1 MCVCVCARACVCSP
15 RNFSCLCATA
25 GQDIY
30 SLYHLHRSLKY
41 ISKLSNFLIPVIG
54 WSMFLTG
61 HVPLRRMDRKS
72 QLQCLKRCMDLLRG
86 GSSLIF
92 FPEGTRSKTG
102 AMAAFK
108 KGAFS
113 VAAKADARVVP
124 VTLLGAGELM
134 RSGKEGQLYSGGI
147 KVVVHSPIQC
157 TDANKAMAE
166 AEGIIKATYER
177 YMKEA

>member
-1 MCVCVCARACVCSP
+1 M
-15 RNFSCLCATA
+15 
-25 GQDIY
+25 
-30 SLYHLHRSLKY
+30 YHLHRSLKY
-41 ISKLSNFLIPVIG
+41 ISKLSNFLIPIIG

-72 QLQCLKRCMDLLRG
+72 QLQCLKRCMDLLRT

-102 AMAAFK
+102 EMASFK

-113 VAAKADARVVP
+113 VASKVDARVVP

-134 RSGKEGQLYSGGI
+134 RSGREGQLYAGGI
-147 KVVVHSPIQC
+147 KVVVHEPIEC
-157 TDANKAMAE
+157 ADAGAAMAE
-166 AEGIIKATYER
+166 AEGVIRATYSEGH
-177 YMKEA
+177 AAGG

>member
-1 MCVCVCARACVCSP
+1 MCARSP

-102 AMAAFK
+102 RVMAFK
-108 KGAFS
+108 RGAFKM
-113 VAAKADARVVP
+113 ACTAGARVVP
-124 VTLLGAGELM
+124 LSIVGSQVRE
-134 RSGKEGQLYSGGI
+134 S
-147 KVVVHSPIQC
+147 V
-157 TDANKAMAE
+157 
-166 AEGIIKATYER
+166 
-177 YMKEA
+177 